1 MRTLP
6 DVLTAKP
13 DDMFDRDVEWMELA
27 AFAADERPGATLGIV
42 SGRRRQGKTFLLRAL
57 CEATGGFYF
66 AADEATDSDSL
77 HQIGAA
83 LGAHLG
89 LTSGLRFDS
98 WHEVL
103 DALLALGNDQPATV
117 VIDEFPYLVR
127 ANASLPSILQNALAP
142 RRVQREGS
150 RSRLLL
156 CGSAMTFMGTLL
168 AGNAPLRGRAGLELV
183 VPTLDYQL
191 AAQFWNVADPV
202 LAIKVHSIVGGT
214 PAYRREFARDDSPA
228 DADDFD
234 GWVQRTVLNRA
245 SPLFREARYL
255 LAAESELHDMG
266 LYHSVLAA
274 IADGNTTRGGI
285 ASYIG
290 RKSGDL
296 AHPLNVLMDCGLVH
310 QQPDAFRANK
320 ATYEIAEPLITFY
333 HAVMR
338 PIWSDLAHTRDPE
351 RLWGRSEPR
360 FTSNV
365 LGPHFEQLCRYWTRY
380 FAPEEITGG
389 FPARVE
395 PGTVNDPASKKT
407 REIDAAAFAVDDG
420 GREAILAIGEA
431 KWQETM
437 SLTHLE
443 RLRHIRGLLAAQGRH
458 GAATARLLCFSGAG
472 FTAELRDEAARSG
485 NVRLL
490 TPADLYTGILALGQ
504 DLRDLPGVACWVC
517 EGRRASAP
525 RAVDWAVEQLHAVC
539 FQVRA
544 YRVRV
549 VYLDG
554 QQCARAAGG
563 GDRDRVDQRG
573 RVGYLKQIDD

>member
-1 MRTLP
+1 MRTSP
-6 DVLTAKP
+6 DVLPDKP

-57 CEATGGFYF
+57 TEVTGGFYF
-66 AADEATDSDSL
+66 AADEATDGDSL
-77 HQIGAA
+77 HQIGTA
-83 LGAHLG
+83 LGAYLG
-89 LTSGLRFDS
+89 LTSGLRFDG
-98 WHEVL
+98 WHAVF
-103 DALLALGNDQPATV
+103 DALLALGNDRPATV
-117 VIDEFPYLVR
+117 VIDEFPYLAR
-127 ANASLPSILQNALAP
+127 ANPSLPSIVQNALAP
-142 RRVQREGS
+142 RRSEREGS

-156 CGSAMTFMGTLL
+156 CGSAMTFMGALL

-191 AAQFWNVADPV
+191 AAQFWNVVTDPV
-202 LAIKVHSIVGGT
+202 LAIKVHAVVGGT
-214 PAYRREFARDDSPA
+214 PAYRREFVRDDVPA

-338 PIWSDLAHTRDPE
+338 PIWSDLAHTRNPE
-351 RLWGRSEPR
+351 RLWGRSESR

-395 PGTVNDPASKKT
+395 PGTVNDPGSKKT
-407 REIDAAAFAVDDG
+407 QEIDVAAFAVDDG

-431 KWQETM
+431 KWHATM
-437 SLTHLE
+437 SLAHLE
-443 RLRHIRGLLAAQGRH
+443 RLRHIRGLLTAQGRH
-458 GAATARLLCFSGAG
+458 GAATARLLCFSGVG

-485 NVRLL
+485 EVRLL
-490 TPADLYTGILALGQ
+490 TSADLYTGIL
-504 DLRDLPGVACWVC
+504 
-517 EGRRASAP
+517 
-525 RAVDWAVEQLHAVC
+525 
-539 FQVRA
+539 
-544 YRVRV
+544 
-549 VYLDG
+549 
-554 QQCARAAGG
+554 
-563 GDRDRVDQRG
+563 
-573 RVGYLKQIDD
+573 

>member
-1 MRTLP
+1 
-6 DVLTAKP
+6 
-13 DDMFDRDVEWMELA
+13 MFDRDVEWMELA
-27 AFAADERPGATLGIV
+27 AFTADERPGATLGIV

-66 AADEATDSDSL
+66 AADEATDGESL

-89 LTSGLRFDS
+89 LTSALRFDS
-98 WHEVL
+98 WREVL
-103 DALLALGNDQPATV
+103 DALLALGNDHPVTV

-127 ANASLPSILQNALAP
+127 ANPSLPSILQNALAP
-142 RRVQREGS
+142 RRAEREGS

-191 AAQFWNVADPV
+191 AAQFWNVTDAV
-202 LAIKVHSIVGGT
+202 LAIKVHAIVGGT
-214 PAYRREFARDDSPA
+214 PAYRREFARDDVPA

-234 GWVQRTVLNRA
+234 GWVRRTVLNPA

-255 LAAESELHDMG
+255 LAAESELHDLG

-274 IADGNTTRGGI
+274 IADGSTTRGGI
-285 ASYIG
+285 GNYAG

-296 AHPLNVLMDCGLVH
+296 AHPLNVLMDCGLVRR
-310 QQPDAFRANK
+310 QPDAFRANH

-338 PIWSDLAHTRDPE
+338 PIWSDLAHTRNPS
-351 RLWGRSEPR
+351 RLWERSEPR
-360 FTSNV
+360 FTSSV

-380 FAPEEITGG
+380 FAPEEISGG

-395 PGTVNDPASKKT
+395 PGIVNDPANKKT
-407 REIDAAAFAVDDG
+407 RQVDVAAFGVDD

-431 KWQETM
+431 KWHETM
-437 SLTHLE
+437 SIAHLD
-443 RLRHIRGLLAAQGRH
+443 RLRHIRGLLTAQGRP

-472 FTAELRDEAARSG
+472 FTAALRDEAARSG
-485 NVRLL
+485 EARLL
-490 TPADLYTGILALGQ
+490 TPADLYTGILLPS
-504 DLRDLPGVACWVC
+504 LRAC
-517 EGRRASAP
+517 GRRCSSGPA
-525 RAVDWAVEQLHAVC
+525 DD
-539 FQVRA
+539 
-544 YRVRV
+544 V
-549 VYLDG
+549 V
-554 QQCARAAGG
+554 
-563 GDRDRVDQRG
+563 V
-573 RVGYLKQIDD
+573 V